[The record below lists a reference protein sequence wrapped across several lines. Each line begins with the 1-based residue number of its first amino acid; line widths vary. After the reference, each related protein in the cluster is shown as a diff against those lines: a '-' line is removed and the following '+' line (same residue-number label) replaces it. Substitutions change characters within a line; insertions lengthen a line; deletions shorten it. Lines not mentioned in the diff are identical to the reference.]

1 MGVILMSDYIN
12 ELTDLFDALSRFT
25 ESMKKATRQDM
36 MLRDPHYNELTN
48 DLKDKEKLMES
59 MLSECLQECK
69 KAVTEYII
77 DLQDIHHVEGDYF
90 YMRGYSD
97 CLRVMNRLNL
107 LK

>member
-1 MGVILMSDYIN
+1 MSDYIN

-36 MLRDPHYNELTN
+36 RLRYPHYNELSN

-59 MLSECLQECK
+59 ILSECSLEYR
-69 KAVTEYII
+69 KAVTDYII

-97 CLRVMNRLNL
+97 CLRVMHRLNL
-107 LK
+107 I